1 MKTFRPLRSSVCL
14 SGIACLA
21 IACLAIACGSPT
33 APTPDAVAAA
43 KTKADVAP
51 VVPVAA
57 APVPV
62 PPAAPSTEPVYT
74 VSDGFPCTETT
85 SPHGLYAQTVTVA
98 DSGPNPLHVIA
109 LAFHDATAGCESTE
123 AGPRPAFQVSGKS
136 NYLAH
141 ESGTLRLTYDTREYD
156 CGRVQLDASFVDS
169 TGRSIL
175 IVGYVVNYGADCKP
189 SPKPV
194 PVPTPPPP
202 PVPTPPPPPVPTP
215 APPPVPTV
223 CAAVASGSIT
233 GITTANGIT
242 TSTAI
247 VMAGPSAIVASYVSY
262 QAPSAT
268 GDGFPQ
274 ALYDQSTLT
283 IAAGSTATFTIRLPS
298 CFYQVDL
305 VCGPPIVNLT
315 GALYGDLKLDSRFGG
330 TEACR

>member
-1 MKTFRPLRSSVCL
+1 MKTFRPLRLSVSLSS
-14 SGIACLA
+14 IAF
-21 IACLAIACGSPT
+21 LAIACGSPT
-33 APTPDAVAAA
+33 APTTDAAVTA
-43 KTKADVAP
+43 KTKVEVVP
-51 VVPVAA
+51 VVPVPAV
-57 APVPV
+57 PVPV
-62 PPAAPSTEPVYT
+62 PPAAPSTEPVWT
-74 VSDGFPCTETT
+74 VTDGYPCTETT

-98 DSGPNPLHVIA
+98 DSGPSALRVIA
-109 LAFHDATAGCESTE
+109 LAMHDATAGCESTE

-136 NYLAH
+136 DYKAH
-141 ESGTLRLTYDTREYD
+141 ETGALRLIYDTREHD

-169 TGRSIL
+169 TGRSMM

-189 SPKPV
+189 PAPKPV
-194 PVPTPPPP
+194 PVPTPPPAPAP
-202 PVPTPPPPPVPTP
+202 PPTPTPPPV
-215 APPPVPTV
+215 PPPVPTV

-233 GITTANGIT
+233 GGTTADGIT

-247 VMAGPSAIVASYVSY
+247 VMAGPNAIVASYVSY

-274 ALYDQSTLT
+274 VLYDQSTLT
-283 IAAGSTATFTIRLPS
+283 VAAGRTATFTIRLPS

-315 GALYGDLKLDSRFGG
+315 AALYGDLKLDSGHGG